1 MSEAQ
6 ILQAVRELMER
17 HPKVAYCWRNSVGG
31 ATFHGKHYRLGEPGS
46 SDLLGFTTA
55 GKIIA
60 IECKAPRGKL
70 TKAQERFLGRVRS
83 AGGISGVARSVDE
96 ALTILEAA

>member
-6 ILQAVRELMER
+6 ILKAVKQLMES
-17 HPKVAYCWRNSVGG
+17 HPTVAYCWRNSVGG
-31 ATFHGKHYRLGEPGS
+31 ATFHGKHYQLGEPGS
-46 SDLLGFTTA
+46 SDLLGFTKT

-70 TKAQERFLGRVRS
+70 TSSQERFLERVRE
-83 AGGISGVARSVDE
+83 AGGVSGVARSVED
-96 ALTILEAA
+96 AQAILEA

>member
-6 ILQAVRELMER
+6 ILKAVRELMER
-17 HPKVAYCWRNSVGG
+17 HPRVAYCWRNSIGG
-31 ATFHGKHYRLGEPGS
+31 ATFHGKRYQLGEPGS
-46 SDLLGFTTA
+46 SDLLGFTKT

-70 TKAQERFLGRVRS
+70 TKAQGIFLERIRI
-83 AGGISGVARSVDE
+83 AGGISGIACSVEDAE
-96 ALTILEAA
+96 AILGNA